1 MESLGEEREGILLS
15 EVEVGI
21 ARQHI
26 ATAVEKRRCNFV
38 TRCQLLTDRLLA
50 DLLRYDG
57 RVVEL
62 MPAGIASP
70 KSVACDSPSAD
81 ACPPS

>member
-1 MESLGEEREGILLS
+1 MLS

-26 ATAVEKRRCNFV
+26 ATAIKKRRSDFV
-38 TRCQLLTDRLLA
+38 TRCQLLADRLFA
-50 DLLRYDG
+50 DLLRHDG

-62 MPAGIASP
+62 MPAVFTSSKTELA
-70 KSVACDSPSAD
+70 VA
-81 ACPPS
+81 

>member
-1 MESLGEEREGILLS
+1 MRRGAVKGLESLGEEREGILLS

-26 ATAVEKRRCNFV
+26 ATAVEERRCDFV
-38 TRCQLLTDRLLA
+38 TRCQLLANRLFA

-62 MPAGIASP
+62 MPTVFMPPKAKLAIA
-70 KSVACDSPSAD
+70 
-81 ACPPS
+81 

>member
-1 MESLGEEREGILLS
+1 MESLREERKGILLS

-26 ATAVEKRRCNFV
+26 ATAIKECRSDFV
-38 TRCQLLTDRLLA
+38 TCRELLADRLFA

-62 MPAGIASP
+62 MPAVFMPP
-70 KSVACDSPSAD
+70 KAELAVT
-81 ACPPS
+81 

>member
-1 MESLGEEREGILLS
+1 MLS

-26 ATAVEKRRCNFV
+26 ATAVEKRRSDFV
-38 TRCQLLTDRLLA
+38 TRCQLIADRLFA
-50 DLLRYDG
+50 DLLGYDG

-62 MPAGIASP
+62 MPTVFTSP
-70 KSVACDSPSAD
+70 KTELAVA
-81 ACPPS
+81 

>member
-1 MESLGEEREGILLS
+1 MESLREEREGILLS

-26 ATAVEKRRCNFV
+26 ASAIKECRCNFI
-38 TRCQLLTDRLLA
+38 TCSELLTDRLFA

-62 MPAGIASP
+62 MPAVFASP
-70 KSVACDSPSAD
+70 KTELAVT
-81 ACPPS
+81 

>member
-26 ATAVEKRRCNFV
+26 TTAVEKRRSDFV
-38 TRCQLLTDRLLA
+38 TRCQLLADRLFA
-50 DLLRYDG
+50 DLLRYRMG
-57 RVVEL
+57 VRSRGL
-62 MPAGIASP
+62 RYGLILLLHAWRAARH
-70 KSVACDSPSAD
+70 KTN
-81 ACPPS
+81 

>member
-26 ATAVEKRRCNFV
+26 ATAIKERRSDFV
-38 TRCQLLTDRLLA
+38 TRCQLLTNSLFA

-62 MPAGIASP
+62 MPAVFTSP
-70 KSVACDSPSAD
+70 KTELAVT
-81 ACPPS
+81 